1 MLANPRSKVEYCV
14 ISLSSYI
21 TKDSGVKT
29 NDMAKR
35 DFWASLGSVNQFQ
48 NILAK
53 HILIPRGI
61 YKDNH
66 SGYGYFDTEAGLTNR
81 GAEKLAEKLARLEEL
96 ESQGEDLEEIYID
109 ELAYEELGQVVNSLR
124 ANSVQIFAYFYPS
137 YHAVYELERDR
148 YKVYEER
155 ILELFGEDDVIWNFN
170 DEDYLELTTNP
181 DMTYDGGHL
190 SYEGA
195 DYVVREIDRQLQEF
209 YGVGFE

>member
-35 DFWASLGSVNQFQ
+35 DFW
-48 NILAK
+48 
-53 HILIPRGI
+53 
-61 YKDNH
+61 D
-66 SGYGYFDTEAGLTNR
+66 
-81 GAEKLAEKLARLEEL
+81 
-96 ESQGEDLEEIYID
+96 
-109 ELAYEELGQVVNSLR
+109 
-124 ANSVQIFAYFYPS
+124 
-137 YHAVYELERDR
+137 
-148 YKVYEER
+148 
-155 ILELFGEDDVIWNFN
+155 FN

-195 DYVVREIDRQLQEF
+195 DYVVREIDRQLHEF
-209 YGVGFE
+209 YGVGLE